1 MRPHEFSFPP
11 VNVGCRKCV
20 ELEARVVELEDMLLV
35 ARCGVMDLEAR
46 VVSEEAMHRLEVE
59 RITGGNEDEKGDGVD
74 TG

>member
-11 VNVGCRKCV
+11 VSVGCRKCV
-20 ELEARVVELEDMLLV
+20 DLEARVVELEDMLLV

-59 RITGGNEDEKGDGVD
+59 RITGRTGDEEGDGVD
-74 TG
+74 IG

>member
-20 ELEARVVELEDMLLV
+20 ELEARVVELEELLLL
-35 ARCGVMDLEAR
+35 ARSDATDLEAR

-59 RITGGNEDEKGDGVD
+59 RLTGGDGDEEGDGVD

>member
-1 MRPHEFSFPP
+1 MSESCDR
-11 VNVGCRKCV
+11 CV

-59 RITGGNEDEKGDGVD
+59 RMTGGSEA
-74 TG
+74 

>member
-1 MRPHEFSFPP
+1 MRPYEFSFPP

-20 ELEARVVELEDMLLV
+20 ELEVRVVELEDMLMV

-59 RITGGNEDEKGDGVD
+59 RMSGGSEA
-74 TG
+74 

>member
-11 VNVGCRKCV
+11 VSVGCRKCV

-59 RITGGNEDEKGDGVD
+59 RITGRTGDEEGDGVD
-74 TG
+74 IG

>member
-1 MRPHEFSFPP
+1 MRPYEFSFSP
-11 VNVGCRKCV
+11 VNVGCRRCV

-59 RITGGNEDEKGDGVD
+59 RITGRTGDEKGDGVD
-74 TG
+74 IG

>member
-20 ELEARVVELEDMLLV
+20 ELESRVVELEEMLLV

-59 RITGGNEDEKGDGVD
+59 RMSGGSEA
-74 TG
+74 